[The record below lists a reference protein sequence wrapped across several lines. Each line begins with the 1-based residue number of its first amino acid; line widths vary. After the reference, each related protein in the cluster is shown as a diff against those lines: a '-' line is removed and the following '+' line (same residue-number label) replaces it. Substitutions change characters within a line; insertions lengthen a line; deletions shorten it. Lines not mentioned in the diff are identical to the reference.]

1 MFRLLG
7 NTLNNSELLGT
18 IKLIPCYTPPMYCT
32 VYFCLQ
38 GLSSNVDADE
48 IRTIKDK
55 ISVSLLCNVYFALL
69 SLYTLQYIIL
79 MYHVR
84 LVKVLGV
91 LLVKEVRRYQHEAL
105 TNKGWR
111 QCVDIAASRKSWQ
124 PTG

>member
-69 SLYTLQYIIL
+69 SRYTLQYIIL
-79 MYHVR
+79 MYALSKF
-84 LVKVLGV
+84 LVYSVSEKSGAINTKLPCVH
-91 LLVKEVRRYQHEAL
+91 RR
-105 TNKGWR
+105 R
-111 QCVDIAASRKSWQ
+111 
-124 PTG
+124 